1 MAEKANEGLDMLQKL
16 TAASVSILALAGQA
30 NAQASGP
37 SATSAI
43 MQQLLLFLPLILIFY
58 FLLIRPQ
65 QQRAKQ
71 HRAMIEGIRRNDTIV
86 TTGGLIGKVTKVGEQ
101 ELTVELSDGVRVRL
115 VKGMVADVRGK
126 GNLVPA
132 NDAKP
137 S

>member
-1 MAEKANEGLDMLQKL
+1 MFQRFLVASSIAVLAANN
-16 TAASVSILALAGQA
+16 AF
-30 NAQASGP
+30 AQAAGGSASG
-37 SATSAI
+37 AI

-71 HRAMIEGIRRNDTIV
+71 HREMIESIRRNDTIV
-86 TTGGLIGKVTKVGEQ
+86 TTGGLIGKVTKVAEQ
-101 ELTVELSDGVRVRL
+101 ELTVELGDGVRVRL

-126 GNLVPA
+126 GQLVPA

-137 S
+137 SS

>member
-1 MAEKANEGLDMLQKL
+1 MLQKL

>member
-1 MAEKANEGLDMLQKL
+1 MLQRL
-16 TAASVSILALAGQA
+16 TAVSAFFAVLAGEA
-30 NAQASGP
+30 SAQGTAP
-37 SATSAI
+37 SATGAI

-71 HRAMIEGIRRNDTIV
+71 HRAMIEAIRRNDTIV
-86 TTGGLIGKVTKVGEQ
+86 TTGGLIGKVTKVAEQ

>member
-1 MAEKANEGLDMLQKL
+1 MLQRL
-16 TAASVSILALAGQA
+16 TAASAAILALAGQA
-30 NAQASGP
+30 AAQASGP
-37 SATSAI
+37 STTNAVMS
-43 MQQLLLFLPLILIFY
+43 QLLLFLPLILIFY

-71 HRAMIEGIRRNDTIV
+71 HRAMIEAIRRNDTIV
-86 TTGGLIGKVTKVGEQ
+86 TTGGLIGKVTKVGDQ
-101 ELTVELSDGVRVRL
+101 ELTIELGDGVRVRL